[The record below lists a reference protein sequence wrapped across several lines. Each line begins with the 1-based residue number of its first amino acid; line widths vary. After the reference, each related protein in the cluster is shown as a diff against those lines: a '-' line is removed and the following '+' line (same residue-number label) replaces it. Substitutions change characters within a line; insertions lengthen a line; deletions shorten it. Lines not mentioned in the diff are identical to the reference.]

1 MSDFLL
7 SFASIQVRRTAD
19 HDSLIF
25 EVVVREGKGVAD
37 RGVGIDRNRRINPM
51 QSKFVLEQ

>member
-1 MSDFLL
+1 M
-7 SFASIQVRRTAD
+7 IQVRRTAD

-37 RGVGIDRNRRINPM
+37 RGVGIDRNRRINPT

>member
-1 MSDFLL
+1 M
-7 SFASIQVRRTAD
+7 IQVRRTAD

-37 RGVGIDRNRRINPM
+37 RGVGIDRNRRINPRKANLCL
-51 QSKFVLEQ
+51 SSEDIRYP

>member
-1 MSDFLL
+1 M
-7 SFASIQVRRTAD
+7 IQIRRTAD

-37 RGVGIDRNRRINPM
+37 RGWGLTEIGGSTPGKANLCLSSEDIRYP
-51 QSKFVLEQ
+51 